1 MPSVRTLWIRE
12 KIAWVVVLTS
22 SLLLLSALMGAV
34 TYDLITFKGALVR
47 QLEMVVYIL
56 EECISGRIPDV
67 EGESEGA
74 LALLKDYPDIVAA
87 CIYTEEGKVVAQYLR
102 AGETA
107 FSPPAYRDGDILYG
121 WNRLG
126 VLRDLSAKSGSRGG
140 IFIQSDLGALHARI
154 LFHAG
159 LIGVLLLLSVSLA
172 FPLGAFI
179 QRIISRPLVELAHL
193 TKAVSDE
200 RDYSVRALNDTNGEL
215 GFLVENFNEMLNQI
229 QKRDAELHR
238 AYEELEKRAR
248 ELYTAKQDAEAAN
261 NAKSEFLANMSH
273 EIRTPMNGI
282 IGMTRLALDTP
293 LTDEQHDY
301 LEIVRD
307 SADSLL
313 NIINEILDFSKI
325 EAGHLEKENIDFNLP
340 QTIEAAVDILA
351 VKAHEKGLELIYFIK
366 PEVPDFLVGD
376 PGKLRQVIINLG
388 SNAFK
393 FTEKGE
399 VVILCEVEAKENE
412 SVTLH
417 FSVSDNGIGIPE
429 EKMAAIFEGF
439 RQGDGSFTRRFGGT
453 GLGLT
458 ISKRLVEI
466 MGGRIWVESRVGVGS
481 TFHFSVRFVLPST
494 QRRAT
499 RRSETITL
507 QGIRMLIAD
516 DNDTCRKIIGEI
528 VSPWGLEY
536 GEANDG
542 QRALRALEDAAM
554 NGSPYHVMLLD
565 TMIPGT
571 DVSKICQRI
580 KRNRLVRDTRIMLL
594 SSYVRR
600 EKRGRYRELGIFAN
614 LLKPIK
620 PYELLDT
627 ILTVLEKKPAQDDA
641 ARAYSMKDKRDDGKM
656 ESLRILLAEDN
667 PVNQKF
673 IQTLMEKQGHL
684 VHIVKNGQEVIE
696 ILRELTFDLIFMDV
710 QMPVMDGLETTRYIR
725 EKEKPSGEHLP
736 IIAMTA
742 HAMKG
747 DKEKCLAAGMDDYVA
762 KPIHLDELL
771 LKVEQVMS
779 REKVSTVSTGMKEM
793 EFDIQTITGDF
804 EGDTE
809 LFREIFM
816 IFVETYPNQIER
828 IRTSI
833 IARDPEGLQRAAH
846 SLGGTLSNFRVWEI
860 TKLAL
865 KLEKMGIDKKF
876 EDAERHLRQLESLIK
891 DFIRYVE
898 EQLSPIVTEVTS

>member
-1 MPSVRTLWIRE
+1 MQSVRTLSIRK
-12 KIAWVVVLTS
+12 KIAWLVILTS
-22 SLLLLSALMGAV
+22 GMLLISALAGMVIHDLIAFQGVMHTHIFFYAAFIGALLLLAV
-34 TYDLITFKGALVR
+34 T
-47 QLEMVVYIL
+47 
-56 EECISGRIPDV
+56 
-67 EGESEGA
+67 
-74 LALLKDYPDIVAA
+74 
-87 CIYTEEGKVVAQYLR
+87 
-102 AGETA
+102 
-107 FSPPAYRDGDILYG
+107 
-121 WNRLG
+121 
-126 VLRDLSAKSGSRGG
+126 
-140 IFIQSDLGALHARI
+140 
-154 LFHAG
+154 
-159 LIGVLLLLSVSLA
+159 LA
-172 FPLGAFI
+172 FPVGTFM
-179 QRIISRPLVELAHL
+179 QRVISRPLVELARI
-193 TKAVSDE
+193 TKAVSE
-200 RDYSVRALNDTNGEL
+200 GRDYSIRVRGDTSGEL
-215 GFLVENFNEMLNQI
+215 GFLVGNLNEMLNQI
-229 QKRDAELHR
+229 QKRDAELHC
-238 AYEELEKRAR
+238 AYEELEKRAQ
-248 ELYTAKQDAEAAN
+248 ELFTAKQEAEAAN

-293 LTDEQHDY
+293 LTDEQRDY
-301 LEIVRD
+301 LAIVRD

-325 EAGHLEKENIDFNLP
+325 EAGHLEMENVDFNLP

-351 VKAHEKGLELIYFIK
+351 VKAHEKGLELLYSID

-393 FTEKGE
+393 FTDKGE
-399 VVILCEVEAKENE
+399 VLICCKVEGKDTE
-412 SVTLH
+412 SATLN
-417 FSVSDNGIGIPE
+417 FSVSDNGIGIPP
-429 EKMAAIFEGF
+429 EKMEAIFEGF

-466 MGGRIWVESRVGVGS
+466 MGGRIWVESRVGEGS
-481 TFHFSVRFVLPST
+481 TFHFSIRFLLPST
-494 QRRAT
+494 QRKAGRRA
-499 RRSETITL
+499 ETITL
-507 QGIRMLIAD
+507 QGIRLLIVD
-516 DNDTCRKIIGEI
+516 DNDTCRKIIGDI
-528 VSPWGLEY
+528 VSPWGLDY
-536 GEANDG
+536 GEARDG
-542 QRALRALEDAAM
+542 QSALGALEGAAK
-554 NGSPYHVMLLD
+554 NGGPYHVMLLD

-580 KRNRLVRDTRIMLL
+580 KRNRLMRDTRIILL

-600 EKRGRYRELGIFAN
+600 EKKGCCQDLGIFTN

-627 ILTVLEKKPAQDDA
+627 ILTVLEKKPAQDEAVKTD
-641 ARAYSMKDKRDDGKM
+641 SMQDDRTDGTG
-656 ESLRILLAEDN
+656 EGLRILLAEDN

-673 IQTLMEKQGHL
+673 IQTLLEKQGHL
-684 VHIVKNGQEVIE
+684 VHIVKNGQEALE
-696 ILRELTFDLIFMDV
+696 TLRELGFDLAFMDV
-710 QMPVMDGLETTRYIR
+710 QMPVMDGLEATRYIR
-725 EKEKPSGEHLP
+725 EMEKRSGEHLP

-747 DKEKCLAAGMDDYVA
+747 DQEKCLAAGMDDYLA
-762 KPIHLDELL
+762 KPINMDELL
-771 LKVEQVMS
+771 LKVEQVLS
-779 REKVSTVSTGMKEM
+779 RERVSAAIVTKEV

-809 LFREIFM
+809 LFNEIFM
-816 IFVETYPNQIER
+816 IFVETYPNQVER

-865 KLEKMGIDKKF
+865 KLEKMGVDKKF
-876 EDAERHLRQLESLIK
+876 EDAERHLRQLESLIR

-898 EQLSPIVTEVTS
+898 EQLSPIVAEVSS